1 MLAVMVATTQTGA
14 PTRRAAERPAVA
26 RTLGLVQW
34 RKIRIRRVLLRLL
47 QAVIAVQGATL
58 LALAVVDYR
67 RKRLRRPAEF
77 PARRHR
83 VR

>member
-1 MLAVMVATTQTGA
+1 M
-14 PTRRAAERPAVA
+14 RPASPV
-26 RTLGLVQW
+26 GVNWDIVQW

-67 RKRLRRPAEF
+67 RKQLRKPAAFPRVAAEVGDRRWLGGHRLHLR
-77 PARRHR
+77 
-83 VR
+83 